1 MFDHLVREGIILFLT
16 GITILTKVSPTLKLK
31 RYSQSAIKYSV
42 YTGWILTIIG
52 FISMIIGVFTES
64 V

>member
-1 MFDHLVREGIILFLT
+1 MFDHLVRDGTILFLT

-31 RYSQSAIKYSV
+31 RYSQRAVTYSV
-42 YTGWILTIIG
+42 FTGWLLTLTG
-52 FISMIIGVFTES
+52 FISMMIGAFTES

>member
-1 MFDHLVREGIILFLT
+1 MFDHLVRDGIILFLA
-16 GITILTKVSPTLKLK
+16 GITILTKISPTLKLK

-42 YTGWILTIIG
+42 CTGWVLTVVG